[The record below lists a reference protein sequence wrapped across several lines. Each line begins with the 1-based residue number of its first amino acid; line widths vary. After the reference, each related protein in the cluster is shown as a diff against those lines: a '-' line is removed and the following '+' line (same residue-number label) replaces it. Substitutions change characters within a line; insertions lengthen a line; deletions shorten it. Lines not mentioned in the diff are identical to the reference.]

1 MDSWARYPPGNV
13 PGGGWGLCSPAGLR
27 HSWAVGVPVGQCRA
41 PRASMLRPHGPSALA
56 LTAGGLQPDP
66 SPGTRQSTTRG
77 LCSAPAL
84 LRRALWAT
92 PRPIQR
98 RAHHRANESPGSGV
112 ERSKEQSECSGRA
125 QRVGTA
131 CAWREVM
138 LVTGK
143 LSTERSLGLGCLR
156 SPKPLLNDGGRVGRG
171 WEGSVPSGLRE
182 PTPGEDPALLVLLG
196 PWAGMALATLQSWSW
211 RRRRG
216 LSEEEVSRW
225 RPLRLLWP
233 WGSLLTQQTW
243 CLG

>member
-1 MDSWARYPPGNV
+1 
-13 PGGGWGLCSPAGLR
+13 
-27 HSWAVGVPVGQCRA
+27 
-41 PRASMLRPHGPSALA
+41 
-56 LTAGGLQPDP
+56 
-66 SPGTRQSTTRG
+66 
-77 LCSAPAL
+77 
-84 LRRALWAT
+84 
-92 PRPIQR
+92 
-98 RAHHRANESPGSGV
+98 
-112 ERSKEQSECSGRA
+112 
-125 QRVGTA
+125 
-131 CAWREVM
+131 M

-156 SPKPLLNDGGRVGRG
+156 SPKPLLNDEGRVGRG

-216 LSEEEVSRW
+216 LSEEEVSHW
-225 RPLRLLWP
+225 RPLCLLWP